1 MDKQGITY
9 VTHGKFPSELH
20 SAVAIMIG
28 IAILYASLS
37 ANCATGGD
45 CTFANGDLANWLLPK
60 IKAIEE
66 LFYKHLAG
74 RFPFVG

>member
-20 SAVAIMIG
+20 IAIAIMVG
-28 IAILYASLS
+28 IAIVYASLS

-45 CTFANGDLANWLLPK
+45 CTFANGDLANWLLPRLH
-60 IKAIEE
+60 AMESAFWRS
-66 LFYKHLAG
+66 LPG
-74 RFPFVG
+74 